1 MERVSFVED
10 VPSKRYRFCEQL
22 GKGADCNVCRAVDRE
37 NPGLTYAVRIF
48 RVDISKESEIKA
60 LLKIRNEIAVMDIC
74 ASENIIKH
82 HFSYLYKQ
90 SVFMFTEY
98 MDFGSMALFIKKIS
112 SGKNPLALSPKK
124 KIDAFANM

>member
-74 ASENIIKH
+74 ALRTLSSTI
-82 HFSYLYKQ
+82 SRT
-90 SVFMFTEY
+90 FTSSR
-98 MDFGSMALFIKKIS
+98 FLCLLNTWTLAVWPCLSKKYRAE
-112 SGKNPLALSPKK
+112 KTP
-124 KIDAFANM
+124 